1 VIQSVAPTLG
11 LDVSLV
17 NVRDPPE
24 IERSI
29 AALHAS
35 RLVAAEIIEADDME
49 AREERGVKTMI
60 GRRRLLLGA
69 ALGVAFDPPMAMAE
83 PADKAALLAEL
94 MKLEVASWQ
103 FLKDTNVP
111 AVKDYLADDALL
123 IFGDGMLFTKAEYIK
138 AMPDIRLDSFTI
150 EPNADIIVW
159 TPEVATVLC
168 RITYASAMKNAKAST
183 MKALS
188 SSTYVRRNGNWLS
201 ALYQETPVP

>member
-1 VIQSVAPTLG
+1 M
-11 LDVSLV
+11 
-17 NVRDPPE
+17 
-24 IERSI
+24 IE
-29 AALHAS
+29 
-35 RLVAAEIIEADDME
+35 
-49 AREERGVKTMI
+49 
-60 GRRRLLLGA
+60 RRRLLVGA
-69 ALGVAFDPPMAMAE
+69 ALGVAFGPPMAIAE
-83 PADKAALLAEL
+83 PADKAALLTEL

-123 IFGDGMLFTKAEYIK
+123 IFGDGTCFTKAEYIK

-150 EPNADIIVW
+150 EPNADITVW
-159 TPEVATVLC
+159 TQEVATVLY

-201 ALYQETPVP
+201 ALYQETPAP

>member
-1 VIQSVAPTLG
+1 MSVTQPDTTLS
-11 LDVSLV
+11 LD
-17 NVRDPPE
+17 
-24 IERSI
+24 SI
-29 AALHAS
+29 AVAQPSWLRRALRGLRTFTRRSPMSAFWGCI
-35 RLVAAEIIEADDME
+35 AAAIIFMA
-49 AREERGVKTMI
+49 I
-60 GRRRLLLGA
+60 A
-69 ALGVAFDPPMAMAE
+69 A

-150 EPNADIIVW
+150 EPNADLIVW
-159 TPEVATVLC
+159 TPDVATVLY

-201 ALYQETPVP
+201 ALYQETPAP